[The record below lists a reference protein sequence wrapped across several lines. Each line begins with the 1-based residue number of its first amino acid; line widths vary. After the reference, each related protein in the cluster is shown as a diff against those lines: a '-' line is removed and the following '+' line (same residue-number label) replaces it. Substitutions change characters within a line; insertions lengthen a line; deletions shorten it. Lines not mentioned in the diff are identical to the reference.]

1 MYGKEEYI
9 LQNKNAPVF
18 RADKDSMRTLGD
30 LAFRFT
36 FSVLNEPQNYDC
48 NIVAALPDF
57 IRLFG
62 DTSNFSELP

>member
-1 MYGKEEYI
+1 MSD
-9 LQNKNAPVF
+9 KNAPVF
-18 RADKDSMRTLGD
+18 RADKDSLKTLAD

-36 FSVLNEPQNYDC
+36 LSVLNEPQNYDS